1 MNYSTSIN
9 ELVRYIAIG
18 SAQGSIINHQE
29 VALLSVSASS
39 IVRRSS
45 VRNTPLLIGLG
56 FGIWDLG
63 SWLNS
68 AKLINSQPCD

>member
-45 VRNTPLLIGLG
+45 VRNT
-56 FGIWDLG
+56 
-63 SWLNS
+63 
-68 AKLINSQPCD
+68 